1 VLQERFHFFNSF
13 MFKKLIQEP
22 DEEEL
27 NATAG
32 SGCVTLL
39 MLAVSTGKVDPL
51 SPWHTAAHMVCHP
64 LR

>member
-32 SGCVTLL
+32 SGCVTLRMRAL
-39 MLAVSTGKVDPL
+39 LTGTVDSS